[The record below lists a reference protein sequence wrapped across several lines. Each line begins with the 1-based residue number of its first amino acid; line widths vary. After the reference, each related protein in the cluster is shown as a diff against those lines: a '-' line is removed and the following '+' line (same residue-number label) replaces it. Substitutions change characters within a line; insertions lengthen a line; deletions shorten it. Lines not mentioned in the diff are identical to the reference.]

1 MSLKEIK
8 DKLEIGLKPDAPY
21 RPNNLPESEQAEK
34 QDELVDE
41 FSTPADEDTPDT
53 PRLPLNPPA
62 RPTKRRD

>member
-21 RPNNLPESEQAEK
+21 RPNNLPDAEQAEK

-41 FSTPADEDTPDT
+41 FSSTADDTPD
-53 PRLPLNPPA
+53 PA
-62 RPTKRRD
+62 RPVPPPAKPRA

>member
-21 RPNNLPESEQAEK
+21 RPNNLPESEQLEK

-41 FSTPADEDTPDT
+41 FSTPADEDATDP
-53 PRLPLNPPA
+53 PRLPLNPSVP
-62 RPTKRRD
+62 PEKRRD